1 MNIQIHDTQYNSVCT
16 FVSENNSKPYMVFI
30 GKNTD
35 VNLTYSQWAQESNF
49 VEKIIYAQNRTLE
62 NQLF

>member
-1 MNIQIHDTQYNSVCT
+1 M
-16 FVSENNSKPYMVFI
+16 E
-30 GKNTD
+30 GGA
-35 VNLTYSQWAQESNF
+35 QWAQESNF